1 MRTTDL
7 QEPERLAYGAGE
19 AAQLLGYSRNGFAA
33 LLNAGLIPSFRQ
45 GRRRLVRR
53 SDLVDFMQREI
64 AKSRQQASS
73 ESRGV

>member
-1 MRTTDL
+1 MRTPDL

-33 LLNAGLIPSFRQ
+33 LLDAGLIPSFRQ

-53 SDLVDFMQREI
+53 SDLLAFMDTAIAQAQSAQNQRG
-64 AKSRQQASS
+64 QA
-73 ESRGV
+73 